1 MPVDGDPWK
10 ALMQLALRAGRDDLA
25 EWIAEARN
33 SDPVAMSLRELV
45 NEVKGM
51 RLDAQSQALAMQA
64 KMDALYTEMH
74 ALRTAISDEP
84 HTGEAARPP
93 SDQPPRMT
101 DKATPDTPTIRQ
113 RVAMDVFWTRVFD
126 FATQHVNYK
135 QVGAFILALA
145 VIVVGGATVSSRIA
159 DYALSTKFAQ
169 MWLAG
174 PDTLPAPPVESSSR
188 GGASVPG
195 PVPGSAIG
203 LDGPA
208 PEE

>member
-10 ALMQLALRAGRDDLA
+10 ALMQLALRADRDDLA
-25 EWIAEARN
+25 EWISETRN
-33 SDPVAMSLRELV
+33 ADPVAVTLRELL
-45 NEVKGM
+45 NEMRGM
-51 RLDAQSQALAMQA
+51 RSDAAAQQA
-64 KMDALYTEMH
+64 
-74 ALRTAISDEP
+74 ALRDEMALLRGEVHELRRDMADEP
-84 HTGEAARPP
+84 LTGEGLRPHE
-93 SDQPPRMT
+93 PPRMT

-145 VIVVGGATVSSRIA
+145 ATVSSRIA